1 MHFVILRNE
10 GSHKKIDK
18 EISQSE
24 YKKDIL
30 GEPALEKGANYLC
43 LYSPLF
49 LMLSGCPRY
58 FGSLLP
64 SLSRANRFIHDSFFY
79 FLLGINRR

>member
-1 MHFVILRNE
+1 MRFIILRNE

-18 EISQSE
+18 EIPQSE
-24 YKKDIL
+24 YKNDFL
-30 GEPALEKGANYLC
+30 GEPALEKGANNLC
-43 LYSPLF
+43 LYAPLF

-64 SLSRANRFIHDSFFY
+64 SLSRANRFIHDSFFH
-79 FLLGINRR
+79 F